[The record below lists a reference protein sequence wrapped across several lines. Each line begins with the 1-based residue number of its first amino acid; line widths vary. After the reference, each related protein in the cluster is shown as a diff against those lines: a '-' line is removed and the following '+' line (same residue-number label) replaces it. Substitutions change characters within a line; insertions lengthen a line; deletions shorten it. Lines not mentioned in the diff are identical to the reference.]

1 MIFFLKTM
9 VHEGGYNDV
18 VFRGLTG
25 QGQGQ
30 PDRDRDRGEGERER
44 ERERERRE
52 EGVKVGQSM

>member
-1 MIFFLKTM
+1 MR
-9 VHEGGYNDV
+9 GGYNDV

-30 PDRDRDRGEGERER
+30 GQPDRDRDRGRGGEGEREK
-44 ERERERRE
+44 RE